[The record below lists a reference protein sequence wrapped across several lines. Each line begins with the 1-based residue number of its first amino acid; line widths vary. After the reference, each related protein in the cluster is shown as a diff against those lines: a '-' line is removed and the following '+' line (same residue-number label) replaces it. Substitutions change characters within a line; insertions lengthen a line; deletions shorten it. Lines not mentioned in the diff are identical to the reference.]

1 MNSTQNIFNKITN
14 ADTAIRVDENIN
26 HNIFLGKDEKNRL
39 IIFAVSSMEPF
50 NIASSNLIEVQ
61 TGMRSD
67 GQWVLSFILINQEYS
82 DMFCHFC
89 FFSFT

>member
-39 IIFAVSSMEPF
+39 II
-50 NIASSNLIEVQ
+50 
-61 TGMRSD
+61 
-67 GQWVLSFILINQEYS
+67 
-82 DMFCHFC
+82 CC
-89 FFSFT
+89 F